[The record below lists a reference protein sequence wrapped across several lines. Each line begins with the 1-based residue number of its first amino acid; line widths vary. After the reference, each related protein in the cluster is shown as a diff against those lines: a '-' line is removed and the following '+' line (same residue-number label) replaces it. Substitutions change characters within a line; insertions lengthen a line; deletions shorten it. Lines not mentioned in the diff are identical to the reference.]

1 MNYCI
6 NINCEKPQ
14 NPQSNK
20 FCQSCGMRLLVR
32 EHFRVIKPLG
42 NKEFTR
48 TFLAVDEDLPSKPF
62 CVIKQFFPPENIQKE
77 QARERFER
85 EALQLDVL
93 GKNPQIPQ
101 LLAFFELQGQQYLVQ
116 EFIEGESLVE
126 ELQKKGAFN
135 ETDIRVLLG
144 DLLSVLEFVHGNS
157 VVHRDIKPENV
168 IRRKSDRRLVLV
180 DFGASKVV
188 GGGNRVATIL
198 GSPEYVAP
206 EQLQGRP
213 VFASD
218 LYSLGVMCVQLLTK
232 ESPFN
237 LRRGGEWV
245 WREFLLRPVSAVL
258 GEILDKLL
266 ADSLQVRYSSAVE
279 VLQDL
284 TKVRP
289 QLWKA
294 LQTLSTVDKV
304 RCVAVSSDGQF
315 VAAGGEENSVKLWN
329 IGGDL
334 KVRSLGNLLSGHSGW
349 VNSIAFSADGQLL
362 VSGSCDRTIKIWNLG
377 TGKLVKT
384 LGSWFSKDWG
394 WVYSVA
400 VWGDFLVSGHGDRL
414 LRVWSLGTG
423 KLLGS
428 FAGHS
433 GWVESV
439 AFRPDGKVV
448 ASGSGD
454 RSVKVWNVASGDAVL
469 TLTGHSEGV
478 SSVAFSG
485 DGQVLV
491 SGSGDGTVRLW
502 QLASAELLTCFSH
515 SGPVVSV
522 AVSPDGQAI
531 AGGGR
536 NGVVQLWNPYTGEM
550 LVSFRYPGVVS
561 SLGFSG
567 DGQVLVVGGLSG
579 KIGLWRLMSG
589 GVTGT

>member
-1 MNYCI
+1 MSYCI
-6 NINCEKPQ
+6 NPICQKPD
-14 NPQSNK
+14 NPEANK
-20 FCQSCGMRLLVR
+20 FCQSCGTKLLVR
-32 EHFRVIKPLG
+32 EHFRIIKPLG
-42 NKEFTR
+42 NGGYTR
-48 TFLAVDEDLPSKPF
+48 TFLAADEDLPSKPF
-62 CVIKQFFPPENIQKE
+62 CVIKQFFPPESINAE
-77 QARERFER
+77 QAKERFER

-93 GKNPQIPQ
+93 GKNPQIPR
-101 LLAFFELQGQQYLVQ
+101 LLAFFELEGRQYLVQ
-116 EFIEGESLVE
+116 EFIEGESLAL
-126 ELQKKGAFN
+126 ELEQKGVFN
-135 ETDIRVLLG
+135 ETEIRVLLM
-144 DLLSVLEFVHGNS
+144 DLLQLLEFVHGNS
-157 VVHRDIKPENV
+157 VIHRDIKPENV

-188 GGGNRVATIL
+188 GGGNRLATIL

-245 WREFLLRPVSAVL
+245 WREYLLRPVSTVL
-258 GEILDKLL
+258 AAILDKLL
-266 ADSLQVRYSSAVE
+266 ADSLQVRYRSAAE

-284 TKVRP
+284 TKVTP
-289 QLWKA
+289 QVWKA
-294 LQTLSTVDKV
+294 VQTLAGGEKIRS
-304 RCVAVSSDGQF
+304 VAVSADGQF
-315 VAAGGEENSVKLWN
+315 VAGGGEENSVKLWN
-329 IGGDL
+329 VGGDG
-334 KVRSLGNLLSGHSGW
+334 KVRNLGNLLSGHSGW
-349 VNSIAFSADGQLL
+349 VNSLAFSADGQVL
-362 VSGSCDRTIKIWNLG
+362 VSGSCDRTIKVWNVG
-377 TGKLVKT
+377 TLKLIRT

-394 WVYSVA
+394 WVYSVGI
-400 VWGDFLVSGHGDRL
+400 WGDLLASGHGDRL
-414 LRVWSLGTG
+414 VRIWNLGTG

-428 FAGHS
+428 FSGHT

-439 AFRPDGKVV
+439 VFRPDGKVI

-469 TLTGHSEGV
+469 TLTGHTDVV
-478 SSVAFSG
+478 SSVAFSA

-491 SGSGDGTVRLW
+491 SGSTDGTVRLW
-502 QLASAELLTCFSH
+502 QLASAELLGSLTH

-531 AGGGR
+531 AGGSR
-536 NGVVQLWNPYTGEM
+536 DGVVRLWNPYTEEL

-561 SLGFSG
+561 SLAFSG

-579 KIGLWRLMSG
+579 KIGLWRLVPGS
-589 GVTGT
+589 

>member
-1 MNYCI
+1 
-6 NINCEKPQ
+6 
-14 NPQSNK
+14 
-20 FCQSCGMRLLVR
+20 MRLLVR

-42 NKEFTR
+42 EGGFTR

-62 CVIKQFFPPENIQKE
+62 CVIKQFFSPENVNTE
-77 QARERFER
+77 QAKERFER
-85 EALQLDVL
+85 EALQLDIL

-101 LLAFFELQGQQYLVQ
+101 LLAFFELEGRQYLVQ
-116 EFIEGESLVE
+116 EFIEGESLAE
-126 ELQKKGAFN
+126 ELEQKGPFN

-144 DLLSVLEFVHGNS
+144 DLLSVLEFVHSNS
-157 VVHRDIKPENV
+157 VIHRDIKPANV
-168 IRRKSDRRLVLV
+168 IRRNSDRRLVLV
-180 DFGASKVV
+180 DFGASKLV

-218 LYSLGVMCVQLLTK
+218 LFSLGVMCVQLLTK

-258 GEILDKLL
+258 GGILDRLL
-266 ADSLQVRYSSAVE
+266 ADSLQVRYSSTSE
-279 VLQDL
+279 VLEDL
-284 TKVRP
+284 TQVRP
-289 QLWKA
+289 QVWKA
-294 LQTLSTVDKV
+294 LQTLSTGDKV
-304 RCVAVSSDGQF
+304 RCVAVSSDSQF
-315 VAAGGEENSVKLWN
+315 VAAGVDGKDVPSERLYLWN
-329 IGGDL
+329 VGGNL

-362 VSGSCDRTIKIWNLG
+362 VSGSCDRTVKIWNLG
-377 TGKLVKT
+377 TGKLVRT

-400 VWGDFLVSGHGDRL
+400 VWGDLVVSGHGDRL
-414 LRVWSLGTG
+414 LRVWSLATG
-423 KLLGS
+423 KMLGS

-478 SSVAFSG
+478 SSVAFSL

-502 QLASAELLTCFSH
+502 QLASAELLGCLSH

-536 NGVVQLWNPYTGEM
+536 DGVVRLWNPYTGEM
-550 LVSFRYPGVVS
+550 LVSLRYPGVVS
-561 SLGFSG
+561 SLAFSA
-567 DGQVLVVGGLSG
+567 DGQMLVVGGLSG
-579 KIGLWRLMSG
+579 KIGLWRLQPSGVSAGGKG
-589 GVTGT
+589 GVKN